1 MIDACG
7 RVIDYVRISITDRC
21 NLRCVY
27 CMPETGVQA
36 MRHSDILTYEEIV
49 RLVRLMTQLG
59 IRHVRVTGG
68 EPMARRGCLDLIDRI
83 HRIPGIETIAM
94 TTNGLLLSGCVS
106 WAREAGL
113 DAINVSLDTLNPETY
128 RRMARGGDVRRVLSV
143 IDEALDLG
151 MRVKINAVPVRG
163 LNEGDLCELAAL
175 AWDRDLCVRFIEL
188 MPVGCGAELQPI
200 PSDEVR
206 RMMEEAFGPAQ
217 EDTDRHGF
225 GPAKYIRPRGFT
237 GSIGLISPMSH
248 EFCGECNRV
257 RLTADGY
264 LKLCLNH
271 TAGLDLRAM
280 MRGGA
285 DDGALLEALAGA
297 IAKKPKRH
305 GFEEDIGDREVRRMN
320 EIGG

>member
-7 RVIDYVRISITDRC
+7 RKIDYVRISITDRC

-27 CMPETGVQA
+27 CMPENGVQS
-36 MRHSDILTYEEIV
+36 MQHGDILTYEEIV

-59 IRHVRVTGG
+59 IRHVRITGG
-68 EPMARRGCLDLIDRI
+68 EPMARRGCLDLVDRI

-128 RRMARGGDVRRVLSV
+128 RKMARGGDVRRVLAV
-143 IDEALDLG
+143 IDEALELG

-163 LNEGDLCELAAL
+163 LNDKDLCELAAL
-175 AWDRDLCVRFIEL
+175 AWDRDICVRFIEL

-217 EDTDRHGF
+217 EDAGKHGF

-285 DDGALLEALAGA
+285 DDDALLEALSGA
-297 IAKKPKRH
+297 IARKPRRH

>member
-7 RVIDYVRISITDRC
+7 REIDYVRISITDRC

-27 CMPETGVQA
+27 CMPETGVRS
-36 MRHSDILTYEEIV
+36 MGHSEILTYEEIV
-49 RLVRLMTQLG
+49 RLVRLLARLG
-59 IRHVRVTGG
+59 IKHVRVTGG
-68 EPMARRGCLDLIDRI
+68 EPMARRGCLDLVDRI
-83 HRIPGIETIAM
+83 HRVPGIETISM
-94 TTNGLLLSGCVS
+94 TTNALLLSGCVS

-113 DAINVSLDTLNPETY
+113 DALNVSLDTLNPETY
-128 RRMARGGDVRRVLSV
+128 RRMTRGGNVSSVLSV

-151 MRVKINAVPVRG
+151 IRVKINAVPVRG
-163 LNEGDLCELAAL
+163 MNDGDLCELAAL
-175 AWDRDLCVRFIEL
+175 AWDRDICVRFIEL
-188 MPVGCGAELQPI
+188 MPVGCGSQLEPI

-206 RMMEEAFGPAQ
+206 RMMEEAFGPAR
-217 EDTDRHGF
+217 EDTKKHGF
-225 GPAKYIRPRGFT
+225 GPAKYIQPRGFT
-237 GSIGLISPMSH
+237 GSIGFISPMSH
-248 EFCGECNRV
+248 EFCAECNRV

-271 TAGLDLRAM
+271 MAGLDLRAM

-285 DDGALLEALAGA
+285 DDEALLCALSEA
-297 IAKKPKRH
+297 IAKKPRRH